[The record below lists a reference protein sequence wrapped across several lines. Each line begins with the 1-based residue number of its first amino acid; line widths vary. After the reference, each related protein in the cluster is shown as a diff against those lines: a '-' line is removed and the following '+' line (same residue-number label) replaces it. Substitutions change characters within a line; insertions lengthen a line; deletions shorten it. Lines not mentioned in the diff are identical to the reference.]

1 MSILDI
7 DFTNYHKVQGTRL
20 TLTSRDKQRT
30 ELEHDLQEYL
40 ANGGTITTIGTGISG
55 HQERITNAIKLARK
69 MKI

>member
-7 DFTNYHKVQGTRL
+7 DFTNYSRLQASRL

-40 ANGGTITTIGTGISG
+40 AKGGTITTIGIGISG
-55 HQERITNAIKLARK
+55 HQERITKAIKLARK
-69 MKI
+69 MKP